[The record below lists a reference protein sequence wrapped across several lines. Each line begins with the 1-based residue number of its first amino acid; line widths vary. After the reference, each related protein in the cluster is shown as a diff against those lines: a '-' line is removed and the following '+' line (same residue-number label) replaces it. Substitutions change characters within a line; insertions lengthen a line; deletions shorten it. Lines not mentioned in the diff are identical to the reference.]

1 MGVLTRFLSGPIV
14 CTAHLP
20 LTIMANYNRWAP
32 HTIKSRLPPTPPD
45 YQTSYLTPMSAASEE
60 PQAYYRS
67 HQSRSSYSSRDYND
81 RYQQMPTYSS
91 HQPHSRSKQLQ
102 TMPDYTMNYPQPLA
116 VQYQYAPATAPVLP
130 PIQVPDEMNYVPH
143 YPHGLAEVKS
153 KEEKPTGGVAQH
165 LDYEMD
171 LMANFVAEMC
181 QQMVTRI
188 SASPT
193 PQFRKYVSQILSSTR
208 LPSST
213 IMLGLFYLQ
222 ERMKIEKIE
231 HSSSATLMRM
241 LTTCLLLGS
250 KFLDDNTFQ
259 NRSWAEVSN
268 IPVQELNATELEWL
282 KDFNWEIHGLMY
294 DPDQGF
300 FMWIEHW
307 HAYEE
312 KAQIAQVKNAQK
324 LAPINTKVA
333 RHSNVHQPLMSP
345 DGPIPPQY
353 QHGPQYDASWGRSQI
368 SEYSPP
374 STHHSGPTTPE
385 YYGNNWSYAPMTDA
399 YSRASWCKPSTAS
412 FMSQRAQVSPFY
424 APQYGQGYQHITN
437 WSPHGAHCGCTLC
450 AKSSDYYVAH
460 PGYHIQPV
468 VG

>member
-1 MGVLTRFLSGPIV
+1 
-14 CTAHLP
+14 
-20 LTIMANYNRWAP
+20 MATYNRWGSNAL
-32 HTIKSRLPPTPPD
+32 KSRLPPTPPE
-45 YQTSYLTPMSAASEE
+45 YQTTYLTPMTAVSEE
-60 PQAYYRS
+60 AHAYYG
-67 HQSRSSYSSRDYND
+67 SRSRPSRHSYTSRDHGD
-81 RYQQMPTYSS
+81 RYYQAPTYST
-91 HQPHSRSKQLQ
+91 HQPHSRSKQLPA
-102 TMPDYTMNYPQPLA
+102 MADYTMNYPQPLPM
-116 VQYQYAPATAPVLP
+116 QYHLHAHPEPKQ
-130 PIQVPDEMNYVPH
+130 
-143 YPHGLAEVKS
+143 

-171 LMANFVAEMC
+171 MMSNFVAEMC

-193 PQFRKYVSQILSSTR
+193 SQFRKYVSQILSSTR

-222 ERMKIEKIE
+222 ERMKFEKGDLS
-231 HSSSATLMRM
+231 SSSALMRM

-268 IPVQELNATELEWL
+268 IPVRELNAMELEWL
-282 KDFNWEIHGLMY
+282 TDFNWEIHGLMY

-312 KAQIAQVKNAQK
+312 KAQLVQAKTAHK
-324 LAPINTKVA
+324 LAPINTNIS
-333 RHSNVHQPLMSP
+333 RHSSVHNPMMSP

-353 QHGPQYDASWGRSQI
+353 QQVPYDNTWGRPHLV
-368 SEYSPP
+368 EHSPP

-385 YYGNNWSYAPMTDA
+385 YYNSNWQYATMPDN
-399 YSRASWCKPSTAS
+399 YSRASWNGHAKSAYA
-412 FMSQRAQVSPFY
+412 SQRAQLSPYY
-424 APQYGQGYQHITN
+424 APQYSHGYQHLSA
-437 WSPHGAHCGCTLC
+437 WSPHGPHCPCDLC
-450 AKSSDYYVAH
+450 SKSSSAEYYMSHH
-460 PGYHIQPV
+460 PYSVQPV

>member
-1 MGVLTRFLSGPIV
+1 MST
-14 CTAHLP
+14 
-20 LTIMANYNRWAP
+20 YNRWAP
-32 HTIKSRLPPTPPD
+32 HGHKTRLPPTPPD
-45 YQTSYLTPMSAASEE
+45 YQTSFLTPSSAGPEE
-60 PQAYYRS
+60 AYYLNRS
-67 HQSRSSYSSRDYND
+67 HQSRHSYSAKDFGD
-81 RYQQMPTYSS
+81 RYQQLPAYSS
-91 HQPHSRSKQLQ
+91 HQSHTRTKQ
-102 TMPDYTMNYPQPLA
+102 MPSMADYTMNYPQPLA
-116 VQYQYAPATAPVLP
+116 VQYQHYGPAAAPMIP
-130 PIQVPDEMNYVPH
+130 PIQVPDEMIYAPQYSH
-143 YPHGLAEVKS
+143 AHSEPKQ

-181 QQMVTRI
+181 QQMVSRR

-193 PQFRKYVSQILSSTR
+193 SQFRKYVSQILSSTR

-222 ERMKIEKIE
+222 ERMKFE
-231 HSSSATLMRM
+231 HGDLSSSGSLMRM
-241 LTTCLLLGS
+241 VTTCLLLGS

-259 NRSWAEVSN
+259 NRSWAEVSS
-268 IPVQELNATELEWL
+268 IPVKELNAMELAWL

-312 KAQIAQVKNAQK
+312 KAQMAQAKNSQK
-324 LAPINTKVA
+324 LAPINTNISRATSVQ
-333 RHSNVHQPLMSP
+333 QPLMSP
-345 DGPIPPQY
+345 EGPIPPQY
-353 QHGPQYDASWGRSQI
+353 QIAQYDANWGRPHM

-385 YYGNNWSYAPMTDA
+385 YYNSNNWQYATMADP
-399 YSRASWCKPSTAS
+399 YSRASWHVSAKPTY
-412 FMSQRAQVSPFY
+412 QNHRAQVSSYYP
-424 APQYGQGYQHITN
+424 PQYNQGYQHVNT
-437 WSPHGAHCGCTLC
+437 WSPHGAHCECSLC
-450 AKSSDYYVAH
+450 NKQTADYYMSH
-460 PGYHIQPV
+460 PYHVQPV